1 MACGL
6 KVLVNVKEE
15 LEDRFTPEEILS
27 LRSPEGMAAYAGKLE
42 EVYNNAC
49 RKVISEAD
57 NDGQL
62 YGTVSYFKDS
72 YMDFEEA
79 EESDGYGFGATKPDE
94 IRAEILSWNRR
105 NSMQCIYLLGEF
117 EKLAAQQGFK
127 SVSEMFEANMDGDG
141 RICEAAFKYPA
152 SVYELRKALD
162 CVDGVFTYGQD
173 YLVFDGEYD
182 IHPYAS
188 SELMGQAAEHPEDF
202 LILEVYYD

>member
-6 KVLVNVKEE
+6 KVLVSVKEQ

-27 LRSPEGMAAYAGKLE
+27 LRTPEGVAAHAGELE
-42 EVYNNAC
+42 KVYNDAC
-49 RKVISEAD
+49 REVISEAD
-57 NDGQL
+57 YDGQL
-62 YGTVSYFKDS
+62 YGIVTYFKDY

-79 EESDGYGFGATKPDE
+79 EKSEGYGFGAAKPDE
-94 IRAEILSWNRR
+94 IREEILSWNRR
-105 NSMQCIYLLGEF
+105 NSTHCIHLLGEF

-127 SVSEMFEANMDGDG
+127 SVSEMFEAKMDRDG
-141 RICEAAFKYPA
+141 RIHEGAFTYPV

-182 IHPYAS
+182 VHPYAS
-188 SELMGQAAEHPEDF
+188 IELMRQAAEHPEDF
-202 LILEVYYD
+202 LILEVYYE